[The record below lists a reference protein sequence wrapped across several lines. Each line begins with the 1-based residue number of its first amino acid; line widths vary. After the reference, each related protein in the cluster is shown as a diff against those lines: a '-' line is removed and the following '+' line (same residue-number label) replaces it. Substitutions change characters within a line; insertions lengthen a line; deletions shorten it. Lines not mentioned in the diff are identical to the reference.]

1 MAIINKLRSNKW
13 VMVVVL
19 VTLALFV
26 LSDLISGKS
35 SFTSGSESIG
45 SIDGNTISI
54 AEFDGKYNAL
64 LAQIEAGGQGGTP
77 EEKKDQ
83 ASTYAWNQLIQ
94 SYLIEKEYDK
104 IGITVGKDE
113 AGKLLY
119 SDDAHPTI
127 KQYFSQD
134 GVFNPN
140 NVIQFKNQVAKKD
153 PKMMEQ
159 FDLIIDQIVF
169 DVKSRKY
176 NSMLSKSIYATSLDA
191 EDDYY
196 ASSNQVTGTSLTLN
210 FSSIEDKDIKIEESD
225 LKAYYKKHKKEY
237 KQDESRDLE
246 YTMISLV
253 PSSNDTLAIKNDLL
267 DLSTRFNE
275 PGNDTAFAMLN
286 SEDPQDPYYQSRGS
300 FDQLIEKQLFS
311 TPKDSVVG
319 PLYFDGGFSLYKV
332 LDKKT
337 DSVMYYNAIMIQIP
351 VGGTT
356 TADTAAAIAKA
367 KSIAAENKDPNG
379 AFGFFQDKYFQGQ
392 LGTVSDLKWFRQGTQ
407 SKDINEAVK
416 SMTLGSSAIIK
427 TPYGPSLLV
436 LTSSPSNQLV
446 KLASIRKKID
456 AKSETL
462 DSIYNKLAEV
472 REQLESGDAKFD
484 DVLKKFNF
492 NKSIANNIRPSD
504 KMMTGI
510 PGTKGVVTWAYNEKR
525 EEGEVSDIIITDE
538 FYILA
543 ILSKIKEE
551 GLSSFEDV
559 KDRVK
564 MEVMNEKK
572 AEMLIAKIEEAKKS
586 SKNIEEIATKL
597 KTVAFPINGLYF
609 NAPSVEGTG
618 NDVSLVGY
626 AFGLKPKTMSRPITS
641 NVGVSLIYVSEFK
654 KAENPVSIQS
664 RQEILYSSK
673 KQQIPYLAYEVLKKA
688 AKVKDQRY
696 KFY

>member
-19 VTLALFV
+19 LTLALFV
-26 LSDLISGKS
+26 LSDLLSGKS
-35 SFTSGSESIG
+35 SFTSGSESVG
-45 SIDGNTISI
+45 SIDGNTITI

-64 LAQIEAGGQGGTP
+64 LTQIEAGGQGGTP

-153 PKMMEQ
+153 PKMMDQ

-176 NSMLSKSIYATSLDA
+176 NSLLSKSIYATSLDA

-196 ASSNQVTGTSLTLN
+196 ASSNQINGTSLTLN

-225 LKAYYKKHKKEY
+225 LKAYFKKHKNDY
-237 KQDESRDLE
+237 KQEESRDLE

-253 PSSNDTLAIKNDLL
+253 PSSNDTLSIKNDLINL
-267 DLSTRFNE
+267 FPRFSE
-275 PGNDTAFAMLN
+275 PGNDTSFAMLN
-286 SEDPQDPYYQSRGS
+286 SEEPQDPYFQSRGS
-300 FDQLIEKQLFS
+300 YNVMIEKQLFS
-311 TPKDSVVG
+311 VPKDSVVG
-319 PLYFDGGFSLYKV
+319 PLYFDGGFSIYKV

-337 DSVMYYNAIMIQIP
+337 DSVMYYNGIMVQIP
-351 VGGTT
+351 VSGTT
-356 TADTAAAIAKA
+356 SADTAAAIANA
-367 KSIAAENKDPNG
+367 KSIAAENTDPNG
-379 AFGFFQDKYFQGQ
+379 AFGFYQDKYFQGK
-392 LGTVSDLKWFRQGTQ
+392 LGAVSDLKWFRQGTQ
-407 SKDINEAVK
+407 SKEINTAVK
-416 SMTLGSSAIIK
+416 SMSLGSYAVLK
-427 TPYGPSLLV
+427 TPYGPTLFV
-436 LTSSPSNQLV
+436 LTSSPSNQLI

-472 REQLESGDAKFD
+472 REQLDGDAGKFEN
-484 DVLKKFNF
+484 VLKKYKF
-492 NKSIANNIRPSD
+492 NKSIANNIKPSD

-510 PGTKGVVTWAYNEKR
+510 PGTKGVVTWSYNENRKK
-525 EEGEVSDIIITDE
+525 GEVSDIIITDE

-543 ILSKIKEE
+543 TLTKIKEE

-559 KDRVK
+559 KDLVK
-564 MEVMNEKK
+564 IEVMNEKK
-572 AEMLIAKIEEAKKS
+572 AEKLIVKIEEAKKS

-609 NAPSVEGTG
+609 NAAAVEGTG
-618 NDVSLVGY
+618 NDISLVGY
-626 AFGLKPKTMSRPITS
+626 AFGLKPKTMSRPLTS

-654 KAENPVSIQS
+654 KAENPVSLQS

-673 KQQIPYLAYEVLKKA
+673 KQQIAYQAYEVLKKA